1 MADMIP
7 MGKLLEAAQKEYPNL
22 DKEELTALI
31 GLQIEARQQQLKNE
45 MKKIKMDKGGLSKEK
60 NKDIEKASMP
70 KSKPDVINKDIM
82 DMVDFRNYEKEKGEL
97 HPEDPRAGDNMDT
110 GKAFYEEG
118 DKTLASEIARLT
130 KLAKERKKFLGK
142 EVNAAKGGSMP
153 NQMEMFEDGGLKDE
167 GNTIDPVSGNDVPP
181 GSTQEE
187 VRDDIP
193 AQLSE
198 GEFVFP
204 ADVVRYIGLEKLMMM
219 RQEAKQGLKTME
231 DMGQM
236 GNSEEATMPDDLP
249 FDMTD
254 LDIEDEEE
262 YNSEDME
269 MAQGG
274 VVYAANGFAG
284 TTTAT
289 NQLGSKASSF
299 GNTATRVQPKTYT
312 PPPIP
317 PSAPAGGF
325 KYGADQADKQGKLQF
340 GNLFKDAG
348 GADEYRT
355 YVNDAG
361 AEIQVPFKNGK
372 VMTGFTIPE
381 GYKLKTE
388 KVDTAKTQTTK
399 TKTAR
404 VEQESGDSPDPRDS
418 QTVVSLGG
426 SIGPD
431 GRVVGGKSFAFSI
444 NPPKDMGINIIT
456 MGKMVAG
463 GITGN
468 YPEGTT
474 FNFQTL
480 DKSGNP
486 IGGVVRNVPADVYQ
500 NAKTI
505 TDKKGVKRTSITSS
519 SANDL
524 ANKLSAMENFDA
536 GDLSYDELNNLG
548 LNTQQIR
555 DNIKNSQFTKE
566 QERRADTITSQKI
579 GDRTP
584 TLQGDDETV
593 TSGGTGTQVL
603 GGISYVDD
611 DPVSDGASVSQSP
624 ASQPSQDDSVNE
636 VGSEE
641 SPGSSFSDATGYG
654 GGYGATYKGS
664 LITRNKPSKPKK
676 MKRGGLASKK

>member
-1 MADMIP
+1 M
-7 MGKLLEAAQKEYPNL
+7 L
-22 DKEELTALI
+22 
-31 GLQIEARQQQLKNE
+31 RQ
-45 MKKIKMDKGGLSKEK
+45 
-60 NKDIEKASMP
+60 
-70 KSKPDVINKDIM
+70 
-82 DMVDFRNYEKEKGEL
+82 
-97 HPEDPRAGDNMDT
+97 
-110 GKAFYEEG
+110 
-118 DKTLASEIARLT
+118 
-130 KLAKERKKFLGK
+130 
-142 EVNAAKGGSMP
+142 
-153 NQMEMFEDGGLKDE
+153 QMEMFEDGGLKDQ
-167 GNTIDPVSGNDVPP
+167 GNTVDPISGNDVPP

-254 LDIEDEEE
+254 LDIDDEEE
-262 YNSEDME
+262 YNSEDKE

-284 TTTAT
+284 TTTNT
-289 NQLGSKASSF
+289 NQLGSRASSF

-325 KYGADQADKQGKLQF
+325 KYGSESADKKGKLQF

-372 VMTGFTIPE
+372 IMTGFTLPE
-381 GYKLKTE
+381 GYKLKTD
-388 KVDTAKTQTTK
+388 KVDTAKTQSTK

-404 VEQESGDSPDPRDS
+404 VEQESGDDPDPRDR

-426 SIGPD
+426 EIDPKT

-480 DKSGNP
+480 DKSGKP
-486 IGGVVRNVPADVYQ
+486 VGGVVRNVPADVYQ

-548 LNTQQIR
+548 LNTQQIV

-566 QERRADTITSQKI
+566 QERRAETITSQKI
-579 GDRTP
+579 GDKTP
-584 TLQGDDETV
+584 TLQGDDDTV
-593 TSGGTGTQVL
+593 TKGGTGTQVP
-603 GGISYVDD
+603 GGITYVDD
-611 DPVSDGASVSQSP
+611 DPVADGASISQSP
-624 ASQPSQDDSVNE
+624 TSQPSDNNNYSNQSSNYGDSGGYE
-636 VGSEE
+636 SASGTGGST
-641 SPGSSFSDATGYG
+641 PGDSAGSYG
-654 GGYGATYKGS
+654 GMGDFNIGGLAGKKKK
-664 LITRNKPSKPKK
+664 IKPKK
-676 MKRGGLASKK
+676 MKRGGLASR

>member
-1 MADMIP
+1 M
-7 MGKLLEAAQKEYPNL
+7 L
-22 DKEELTALI
+22 
-31 GLQIEARQQQLKNE
+31 RQ
-45 MKKIKMDKGGLSKEK
+45 
-60 NKDIEKASMP
+60 
-70 KSKPDVINKDIM
+70 
-82 DMVDFRNYEKEKGEL
+82 
-97 HPEDPRAGDNMDT
+97 
-110 GKAFYEEG
+110 
-118 DKTLASEIARLT
+118 
-130 KLAKERKKFLGK
+130 
-142 EVNAAKGGSMP
+142 
-153 NQMEMFEDGGLKDE
+153 QMEMFEDGGLKDE
-167 GNTIDPVSGNDVPP
+167 GNTVDPVSGNDVPP

-204 ADVVRYIGLEKLMMM
+204 ADVVRYIGLEKLMQL
-219 RQEAKQGLKTME
+219 RQDAKQGLKQME

-254 LDIEDEEE
+254 LDIDDEEE

-284 TTTAT
+284 TTTST
-289 NQLGSKASSF
+289 NQLGSRASSF

-325 KYGADQADKQGKLQF
+325 QYGATKGQPKGKLSF
-340 GNLFKDAG
+340 ENLFKDTG

-372 VMTGFTIPE
+372 VLTGFTIPE
-381 GYKLKTE
+381 GFKLKTE

-404 VEQESGDSPDPRDS
+404 VEQESGDSDPRDS

-431 GRVVGGKSFAFSI
+431 GRVTGAKSFAFSV
-444 NPPKDMGINIIT
+444 NPPKGMGINVLT
-456 MGKMVAG
+456 MGKMIAG

-468 YPEGTT
+468 YPTGTT

-480 DKSGNP
+480 DKTGKP
-486 IGGVVRNVPADVYQ
+486 VGGIVTNVPASVYQ

-505 TDKKGVKRTSITSS
+505 TDRKGVKRTSITSK

-524 ANKLSAMENFDA
+524 ADKLSAMENFDA
-536 GDLSYDELNNLG
+536 GNLSYDELNNLG
-548 LNTQQIR
+548 LDTQQIR
-555 DNIKNSQFTKE
+555 DNIKNSQFTIE
-566 QERRADTITSQKI
+566 QQRKAERITSQKI
-579 GDRTP
+579 GDGPARFEGT
-584 TLQGDDETV
+584 DDTV
-593 TSGGTGTQVL
+593 TKGGTGTQVP
-603 GGISYVDD
+603 GGITYVDD
-611 DPVSDGASVSQSP
+611 DPVADSTTVDSGSTDPSGGFSDSYDSPSGDTSVS
-624 ASQPSQDDSVNE
+624 
-636 VGSEE
+636 E
-641 SPGSSFSDATGYG
+641 SGYGSSG
-654 GGYGATYKGS
+654 GPGDFNIGGLAGKKKQKTKV
-664 LITRNKPSKPKK
+664 KK

>member
-118 DKTLASEIARLT
+118 DKTLAGEIARLT

-204 ADVVRYIGLEKLMMM
+204 ADVVRYIGLEKLMML

-254 LDIEDEEE
+254 LDIDDEEE

-317 PSAPAGGF
+317 TAPPVGGF

-388 KVDTAKTQTTK
+388 KVDTAKTQS
-399 TKTAR
+399 TAVKSTRPTQQDDGGGDAPSLTEQGFREGSNVTFMGGTNVNGKR
-404 VEQESGDSPDPRDS
+404 VGSRDIG
-418 QTVVSLGG
+418 VILDIPGGIAKLGG
-426 SIGPD
+426 IAG
-431 GRVVGGKSFAFSI
+431 A
-444 NPPKDMGINIIT
+444 
-456 MGKMVAG
+456 KMA
-463 GITGN
+463 GITGK
-468 YPEGTT
+468 YPDGTMMGITIKGDPNKIKYVTPVEYKKLMKDPKAGDEFLNT
-474 FNFQTL
+474 FAKERSIEDDVKSISQERRID
-480 DKSGNP
+480 DKLTKDEDFMKG
-486 IGGVVRNVPADVYQ
+486 IADVP
-500 NAKTI
+500 
-505 TDKKGVKRTSITSS
+505 KGISR
-519 SANDL
+519 DG
-524 ANKLSAMENFDA
+524 FDSFKA
-536 GDLSYDELNNLG
+536 TAPTVPSDIGTVA
-548 LNTQQIR
+548 NTQQV
-555 DNIKNSQFTKE
+555 DSGSS
-566 QERRADTITSQKI
+566 D
-579 GDRTP
+579 P
-584 TLQGDDETV
+584 
-593 TSGGTGTQVL
+593 SGGFSD
-603 GGISYVDD
+603 SYDSPSGD
-611 DPVSDGASVSQSP
+611 TSVS
-624 ASQPSQDDSVNE
+624 
-636 VGSEE
+636 E
-641 SPGSSFSDATGYG
+641 SGYGSSG
-654 GGYGATYKGS
+654 GPGDFNIGGLAGKKKK
-664 LITRNKPSKPKK
+664 IKPKK
-676 MKRGGLASKK
+676 MKRGGLASR

>member
-1 MADMIP
+1 M
-7 MGKLLEAAQKEYPNL
+7 PNL
-22 DKEELTALI
+22 EKRKEQEISDPIELRDALVEA
-31 GLQIEARQQQLKNE
+31 GLVGSLV
-45 MKKIKMDKGGLSKEK
+45 KEK
-60 NKDIEKASMP
+60 INRDEMIEF
-70 KSKPDVINKDIM
+70 I
-82 DMVDFRNYEKEKGEL
+82 
-97 HPEDPRAGDNMDT
+97 
-110 GKAFYEEG
+110 KAF
-118 DKTLASEIARLT
+118 TT
-130 KLAKERKKFLGK
+130 AKQAK
-142 EVNAAKGGSMP
+142 AKGGNISG
-153 NQMEMFEDGGLKDE
+153 QMEMFEDGGLKDE
-167 GNTIDPVSGNDVPP
+167 GNTVDPVSGNDVPP

-219 RQEAKQGLKTME
+219 RQEAKQGLKAME

-236 GNSEEATMPDDLP
+236 GNSDEATMPDDLP

-254 LDIEDEEE
+254 LDMDEDEE
-262 YNSEDME
+262 YNSDEKE
-269 MAQGG
+269 MAEGG
-274 VVYAANGFAG
+274 VIHAATGFAG

-289 NQLGSKASSF
+289 QQLGSRASNF
-299 GNTATRVQPKTYT
+299 GNTATRTQPTKKYT

-317 PSAPAGGF
+317 TAPPVGGF
-325 KYGADQADKQGKLQF
+325 KYGSQEAGKKGKLSFAQ
-340 GNLFKDAG
+340 LFKEAG
-348 GADEYRT
+348 AADEYRT

-381 GYKLKTE
+381 GYKPKTE

-404 VEQESGDSPDPRDS
+404 VEQESGDSDPRDS

-431 GRVVGGKSFAFSI
+431 GRVKDAKSFAFSV
-444 NPPKDMGINIIT
+444 NPPKGMGINVMT
-456 MGKMVAG
+456 MGKMIAG

-480 DKSGNP
+480 DKNGRP
-486 IGGVVRNVPADVYQ
+486 VGGVVKNVPASVYQ

-505 TDKKGVKRTSITSS
+505 TDRKGVKRTSITSQ

-524 ANKLSAMENFDA
+524 ATTLSAMENFDA
-536 GDLSYDELNNLG
+536 GDLTYEELSNLG
-548 LNTQQIR
+548 TTPEQIAQ
-555 DNIKNSQFTKE
+555 NIKDSQFTKE
-566 QERRADTITSQKI
+566 QEKRAERITSQKI
-579 GDRTP
+579 GDETP
-584 TLQGDDETV
+584 TLQGDDDTF
-593 TSGGTGTQVL
+593 TKGDKGTQVA
-603 GGISYVDD
+603 GGIVYD
-611 DPVSDGASVSQSP
+611 DPVGIGY
-624 ASQPSQDDSVNE
+624 DDSPSDSGTSSSQQDTSVDD

-641 SPGSSFSDATGYG
+641 DPGS
-654 GGYGATYKGS
+654 YGASVGS
-664 LITRNKPSKPKK
+664 MGGMGDFNIGGLAGKKKTKVKK

>member
-1 MADMIP
+1 M
-7 MGKLLEAAQKEYPNL
+7 PNL
-22 DKEELTALI
+22 EKRKGSGQEVFTPKDLVLELIKAGKVGSLADRLSNDEI
-31 GLQIEARQQQLKNE
+31 NE
-45 MKKIKMDKGGLSKEK
+45 ILNTFSNMKQ
-60 NKDIEKASMP
+60 
-70 KSKPDVINKDIM
+70 
-82 DMVDFRNYEKEKGEL
+82 
-97 HPEDPRAGDNMDT
+97 
-110 GKAFYEEG
+110 
-118 DKTLASEIARLT
+118 
-130 KLAKERKKFLGK
+130 AK
-142 EVNAAKGGSMP
+142 AKGG
-153 NQMEMFEDGGLKDE
+153 NITGQMEMFEDGGLKDE

-254 LDIEDEEE
+254 LDIDEEEE
-262 YNSEDME
+262 YNSEDMD

-284 TTTAT
+284 TTTNT
-289 NQLGSKASSF
+289 NQLGSRASSF
-299 GNTATRVQPKTYT
+299 GNTATRVQPKKYT

-325 KYGADQADKQGKLQF
+325 QYGAKTGKQKGKLTF
-340 GNLFKDAG
+340 ENLFKDAG

-372 VMTGFTIPE
+372 ILTGFTVPE
-381 GYKLKTE
+381 GFKLKTD
-388 KVDTAKTQTTK
+388 KVDTAKTQSTK

-404 VEQESGDSPDPRDS
+404 VDQESGDDPDPRDS

-426 SIGPD
+426 EIGPD
-431 GRVVGGKSFAFSI
+431 GRVTGAKSFAFSV
-444 NPPKDMGINIIT
+444 NPPKGMGINIMT
-456 MGKMVAG
+456 MGQMVAG

-480 DKSGNP
+480 DKNGNP
-486 IGGVVRNVPADVYQ
+486 KGGIVKNVPADVYQ

-505 TDKKGVKRTSITSS
+505 TDRKGVKRTSITNPN
-519 SANDL
+519 ANDL
-524 ANKLSAMENFDA
+524 ADKLSAMENFDA

-548 LNTQQIR
+548 LNTQQIV

-566 QERRADTITSQKI
+566 QERRAETITSQKI
-579 GDRTP
+579 GDKTP
-584 TLQGDDETV
+584 TLQGDDDTV
-593 TSGGTGTQVL
+593 TKGGTGTQVP
-603 GGISYVDD
+603 GGITYVDD
-611 DPVSDGASVSQSP
+611 DPVSDGSSVSQSP
-624 ASQPSQDDSVNE
+624 ASQPSSNTSSGYSDQGPSDGYSDS
-636 VGSEE
+636 
-641 SPGSSFSDATGYG
+641 PSDTNNDSQGFGDMSGMDFNIG
-654 GGYGATYKGS
+654 GLAGKKKK
-664 LITRNKPSKPKK
+664 IKPKK
-676 MKRGGLASKK
+676 MKRGGLASR

>member
-1 MADMIP
+1 MTDMIP
-7 MGKLLEAAQKEYPNL
+7 MQKLLDAAAKEYPSL
-22 DKEELTALI
+22 TKDELTALI
-31 GLQIEARQQQLKNE
+31 GLQIEAKQQQVKDE
-45 MKKIKMDKGGLSKEK
+45 MK
-60 NKDIEKASMP
+60 
-70 KSKPDVINKDIM
+70 
-82 DMVDFRNYEKEKGEL
+82 
-97 HPEDPRAGDNMDT
+97 RARI
-110 GKAFYEEG
+110 GK
-118 DKTLASEIARLT
+118 
-130 KLAKERKKFLGK
+130 
-142 EVNAAKGGSMP
+142 AKGGNIGS
-153 NQMEMFEDGGLKDE
+153 QMEMFEEGGLKDE
-167 GNTIDPVSGNDVPP
+167 GNTVDPVSGNDVPP

-204 ADVVRYIGLEKLMMM
+204 ADVVRYIGLEKLMQL
-219 RQEAKQGLKTME
+219 RQDAKQGLKQME
-231 DMGQM
+231 EMGQM

-254 LDIEDEEE
+254 LDIDDEEE
-262 YNSEDME
+262 YNNEDME

-284 TTTAT
+284 TTTST
-289 NQLGSKASSF
+289 NQLGSRASSF

-325 KYGADQADKQGKLQF
+325 QYGATKDAPERKLSF
-340 GNLFKDAG
+340 ESLFKDVG

-372 VMTGFTIPE
+372 LMTGFVVPE
-381 GYKLKTE
+381 GFKPKTE
-388 KVDTAKTQTTK
+388 KIETAKTQSTK

-404 VEQESGDSPDPRDS
+404 VEQESGDGPDPTDT

-431 GRVVGGKSFAFSI
+431 GRVKDAKSFAFSV
-444 NPPKDMGINIIT
+444 NPPKGMGINVMT
-456 MGKMVAG
+456 MGKMIAG

-480 DKSGNP
+480 DKNGRP
-486 IGGVVRNVPADVYQ
+486 VGGIVKNVPASVYQ

-505 TDKKGVKRTSITSS
+505 TDRKGVKRTSITSQ

-524 ANKLSAMENFDA
+524 ATTLSAMENFDA
-536 GDLSYDELNNLG
+536 GDLTYEELSNLG
-548 LNTQQIR
+548 TTPEQIAQ
-555 DNIKNSQFTKE
+555 NIKDSQFTKE
-566 QERRADTITSQKI
+566 QEKRAERITSQKI
-579 GDRTP
+579 GDKP
-584 TLQGDDETV
+584 AVFEGDDETV
-593 TSGGTGTQVL
+593 TQGGKGTQVP

-611 DPVSDGASVSQSP
+611 DPVADSTTVDSGSTDPSGGWSDSGNDTGTDSGGSVS
-624 ASQPSQDDSVNE
+624 DS
-636 VGSEE
+636 GY
-641 SPGSSFSDATGYG
+641 GSSG
-654 GGYGATYKGS
+654 GPGDFNIGGLAGKK
-664 LITRNKPSKPKK
+664 KPKTKK

>member
-1 MADMIP
+1 M
-7 MGKLLEAAQKEYPNL
+7 PNL
-22 DKEELTALI
+22 EKRKEQEISDPIELRDALVEA
-31 GLQIEARQQQLKNE
+31 GLVGSLV
-45 MKKIKMDKGGLSKEK
+45 KEK
-60 NKDIEKASMP
+60 INRDEMIEF
-70 KSKPDVINKDIM
+70 I
-82 DMVDFRNYEKEKGEL
+82 
-97 HPEDPRAGDNMDT
+97 
-110 GKAFYEEG
+110 KAF
-118 DKTLASEIARLT
+118 TT
-130 KLAKERKKFLGK
+130 AKQAK
-142 EVNAAKGGSMP
+142 AKGGNISG
-153 NQMEMFEDGGLKDE
+153 QMEMFEDGGLKDE
-167 GNTIDPVSGNDVPP
+167 GNTVDPISGNDVPP

-204 ADVVRYIGLEKLMMM
+204 ADVVRYIGLEKLMQM
-219 RQEAKQGLKTME
+219 RQEAKQGLKAME

-236 GNSEEATMPDDLP
+236 GNSDEATMPDDLP

-254 LDIEDEEE
+254 LDMDEDEE
-262 YNSEDME
+262 YNSDEKE
-269 MAQGG
+269 MAEGG
-274 VVYAANGFAG
+274 VIHAATGFAG

-289 NQLGSKASSF
+289 QQLGSRASNF
-299 GNTATRVQPKTYT
+299 GNTATRTQPTKKYT

-317 PSAPAGGF
+317 TAPPVGGF
-325 KYGADQADKQGKLQF
+325 KYGSQEAGKKGKLSFAQ
-340 GNLFKDAG
+340 LFKEAG
-348 GADEYRT
+348 AADEYRT

-381 GYKLKTE
+381 GYKPKTE

-404 VEQESGDSPDPRDS
+404 VEQESGDSDPRDS
-418 QTVVSLGG
+418 QSVVSLGG

-431 GRVVGGKSFAFSI
+431 GRVTGAKSFAFSV
-444 NPPKDMGINIIT
+444 NPPKDMGINVIT
-456 MGKMVAG
+456 MGKMIAG

-468 YPEGTT
+468 YPKGTT

-480 DKSGNP
+480 DKNGRP
-486 IGGVVRNVPADVYQ
+486 VGGVVKNVPASVYQ

-505 TDKKGVKRTSITSS
+505 TDRKGVKRTSITSD

-524 ANKLSAMENFDA
+524 AKTLSAMENFDA
-536 GDLSYDELNNLG
+536 GDLTYEELSNLG
-548 LNTQQIR
+548 TTPEQIAQ
-555 DNIKNSQFTKE
+555 NIKDSQFTKE
-566 QERRADTITSQKI
+566 QEKRAERITSQKI
-579 GDRTP
+579 GDEPMTGV
-584 TLQGDDETV
+584 GDDDTKYFG
-593 TSGGTGTQVL
+593 SDKGTQVE
-603 GGISYVDD
+603 GGIVYD
-611 DPVSDGASVSQSP
+611 DPVGIGY
-624 ASQPSQDDSVNE
+624 DDSPSDSGISSSQQDTSVDD

-641 SPGSSFSDATGYG
+641 DPGSSFSDATGYG